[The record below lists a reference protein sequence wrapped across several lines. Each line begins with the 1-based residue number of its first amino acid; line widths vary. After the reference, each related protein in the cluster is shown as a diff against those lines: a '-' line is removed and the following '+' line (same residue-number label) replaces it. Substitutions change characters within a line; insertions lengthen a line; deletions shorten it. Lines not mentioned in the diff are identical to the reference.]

1 MFPATQTKDKPLGDR
16 YIKWLPNL
24 FHKDLRPRAAAE
36 AVNRKTNA
44 RPQELAPELADA
56 ADVLS
61 DQLHAQLHRLSKLV
75 APHLDVIES
84 QFRASLNRKRI
95 LPIQAVAL
103 SAITFGAAA
112 RILTQAGSLAIKF
125 IEQVEYNGRRLA
137 KLNLPPSAI
146 VEALQEYDRLLTSK
160 VGPWKDEDF
169 ANFQWVREQLHFCV
183 ILTLNNAY
191 YQVREAETQ
200 AFYELFRVEL
210 ESHTLEDLLQRFVE
224 VLAHVCQAD
233 AGHLFM
239 ISEAVPSEQGKP
251 AQPSLWIQRA
261 SAPGSSRAA
270 PVAVKRAQGLSA
282 PAFIDC
288 RGELPRGAKRNL
300 LLDPTWWGKHQSCWS
315 IPLAKDGRVAG
326 VIQLGFSKFYEWLPR
341 EQELLAAAAER
352 CLMAAEKARLMDHLA
367 ASEEQIRQLAEHMLH
382 VEEMERR
389 RISRELHDEAGQSL
403 LCIRL
408 QMELLE
414 QNLPETEVATKEKLR
429 DARDLTERTILEM
442 RRLIAALSPAVL
454 EQLGLGAALR
464 QLVTRFQRLNP
475 IGVKL
480 SLSRLGG
487 LPQQTE
493 VIVYRLVQEC
503 FNNIAKHSGA
513 RQVNI
518 SAVSADGL
526 LKLNVED
533 DGVGFQIEEAFAR
546 RESFG
551 LSGMRERVTLLGGKF
566 HIRSFP
572 TCTTVSA
579 GQGTDSETLQV
590 PSRSSQRIKKD
601 RGTKISIELPI
612 SRSVSHSTGV
622 SALGGGTL
630 GVSRSVGVSL

>member
-1 MFPATQTKDKPLGDR
+1 
-16 YIKWLPNL
+16 LPN
-24 FHKDLRPRAAAE
+24 FFQKA
-36 AVNRKTNA
+36 A
-44 RPQELAPELADA
+44 RPDVDRKANSRRTPELAPELADA

-75 APHLDVIES
+75 TPHLDSIETR
-84 QFRASLNRKRI
+84 FRASLNRKRI
-95 LPIQAVAL
+95 LPIQAIAL
-103 SAITFGAAA
+103 SSLTFGAAA
-112 RILTQAGSLAIKF
+112 RILTGESTKGNSTALRF

-146 VEALQEYDRLLTSK
+146 VDALQEYDRLLTSK
-160 VGPWKDEDF
+160 ISQWPDEDV

-210 ESHTLEDLLQRFVE
+210 ESRSLEDLLQRFVQ

-233 AGHLFM
+233 AGHLYL
-239 ISEAVPSEQGKP
+239 ISEPPADERDAPSHPPMWMPLACVP
-251 AQPSLWIQRA
+251 A
-261 SAPGSSRAA
+261 SPLAE
-270 PVAVKRAQGLSA
+270 PVAVKRGHGLSV

-288 RGELPRGAKRNL
+288 RIFDSPDTQRKSPRTLKHDL
-300 LLDPTWWGKHQSCWS
+300 LLDASWWKKYQSCWS
-315 IPLAKDGRVAG
+315 IPLAKDGRTAG

-414 QNLPETEVATKEKLR
+414 QSLPESEIATKEKLR

-464 QLVTRFQRLNP
+464 QLVARFQRLNP
-475 IGVKL
+475 IRVKL
-480 SLSRLGG
+480 GLTRLGG

-513 RQVNI
+513 RSVNI
-518 SAVSADGL
+518 SVSTADDL

-533 DGVGFQIEEAFAR
+533 DGVGFKIDEAFAR
-546 RESFG
+546 RDSFG
-551 LSGMRERVTLLGGKF
+551 LSGMRERVTLLGGRF

-572 TCTTVSA
+572 KTDTLNI
-579 GQGTDSETLQV
+579 GQAADNGGPQLINRDS
-590 PSRSSQRIKKD
+590 RRIKKD

-612 SRSVSHSTGV
+612 SK
-622 SALGGGTL
+622 A
-630 GVSRSVGVSL
+630 VGHRINEPRREMAPRG

>member
-1 MFPATQTKDKPLGDR
+1 MPNFFQTELT
-16 YIKWLPNL
+16 
-24 FHKDLRPRAAAE
+24 PRATGTGLDGKSRRA
-36 AVNRKTNA
+36 
-44 RPQELAPELADA
+44 QELAPELADA

-61 DQLHAQLHRLSKLV
+61 DQLHEHLYRLSKQV
-75 APHLDVIES
+75 MPHLDAIEKR
-84 QFRASLNRKRI
+84 FRTSLNRMRI
-95 LPIQAVAL
+95 VPSQAAAL
-103 SAITFGAAA
+103 SSITFGAAA
-112 RILTQAGSLAIKF
+112 RILTRGGKTEGSSALKF

-146 VEALQEYDRLLTSK
+146 VEALQEYDRLMSAKL
-160 VGPWKDEDF
+160 GQWKGEDV

-224 VLAHVCQAD
+224 VLKHVCHAD
-233 AGHLFM
+233 VGHLYL
-239 ISEAVPSEQGKP
+239 ISEAIEKDDGKP
-251 AQPSLWIQRA
+251 AKPSMWIPLA
-261 SAPGSSRAA
+261 SVGNVSAVE
-270 PVAVKRAQGLSA
+270 PVPVKRSQGLSA

-288 RGELPRGAKRNL
+288 RGSSPGEARRNL
-300 LLDPTWWGKHQSCWS
+300 LLDATWWGTHESCWS
-315 IPLAKDGRVAG
+315 IPLAKDGRTAG

-352 CLMAAEKARLMDHLA
+352 CLMAAEKARLMDNLA

-414 QNLPETEVATKEKLR
+414 QSLPDSEFATKEKLR
-429 DARDLTERTILEM
+429 EARDLTERTILEM

-464 QLVTRFQRLNP
+464 QLVARFQRLNP
-475 IGVKL
+475 IRVKL
-480 SLSRLGG
+480 ALSRLGG

-518 SAVSADGL
+518 SATSADGL

-533 DGVGFQIEEAFAR
+533 DGVGFRIDEAFAR

-551 LSGMRERVTLLGGKF
+551 LAGMRERVTLLGGRF

-572 TCTTVSA
+572 NAGHASVRQTT
-579 GQGTDSETLQV
+579 SEGTLQV
-590 PSRSSQRIKKD
+590 PSRDSRRIKKD

-612 SRSVSHSTGV
+612 SRSVGY
-622 SALGGGTL
+622 SAAQLGGAEAAEL
-630 GVSRSVGVSL
+630 FEVSR

>member
-1 MFPATQTKDKPLGDR
+1 MPNFFQKELKPRVAGA
-16 YIKWLPNL
+16 KLPG
-24 FHKDLRPRAAAE
+24 
-36 AVNRKTNA
+36 VSRKT
-44 RPQELAPELADA
+44 RPQALATELADA

-61 DQLHAQLHRLSKLV
+61 DQLHAQLYRLSKLV
-75 APHLDVIES
+75 APHLDSIEA
-84 QFRASLNRKRI
+84 QFRTALNKKKI
-95 LPIQAVAL
+95 LPAQAAAL
-103 SAITFGAAA
+103 GSITFGAAA
-112 RILTQAGSLAIKF
+112 RILTRGEKTSALRF

-146 VEALQEYDRLLTSK
+146 VEALQDYDRLLGAKLGQWT
-160 VGPWKDEDF
+160 GEDL

-210 ESHTLEDLLQRFVE
+210 ESHTLEDLLQRFVQ

-233 AGHLFM
+233 AGHLYL
-239 ISEAVPSEQGKP
+239 ISEAVAEDNGKP
-251 AQPSLWIQRA
+251 CQPSNWVRLA
-261 SAPGSSRAA
+261 SVPPAA
-270 PVAVKRAQGLSA
+270 RTEPLAVKRGQGLST
-282 PAFIDC
+282 PVFIDC
-288 RGELPRGAKRNL
+288 RRGVGRRNL
-300 LLDPTWWGKHQSCWS
+300 LLDSSWGEKYQSCWS
-315 IPLAKDGRVAG
+315 IPLAKDGHTAG

-352 CLMAAEKARLMDHLA
+352 CLMAAEKARLMDNLA

-414 QNLPETEVATKEKLR
+414 QSLPDSEFATKEKLR
-429 DARDLTERTILEM
+429 EARDLTERTILEM
-442 RRLIAALSPAVL
+442 RRLISALSPAVL

-464 QLVTRFQRLNP
+464 QLIARFQRLHP
-475 IGVKL
+475 IEVKL
-480 SLSRLGG
+480 ALSRLGG
-487 LPQQTE
+487 LPQQIE

-503 FNNIAKHSGA
+503 FNNIGKHSGA
-513 RQVNI
+513 GQVNI
-518 SAVSADGL
+518 SVGSADGML
-526 LKLNVED
+526 RLNVED
-533 DGVGFQIEEAFAR
+533 DGVGFKIEEAFAR

-551 LSGMRERVTLLGGKF
+551 LSGMRERVTLLGGRF
-566 HIRSFP
+566 QIRSFP
-572 TCTTVSA
+572 RSEPVSVSH
-579 GQGTDSETLQV
+579 SEKDGALKI
-590 PSRSSQRIKKD
+590 PSRKSGRIKKD

-612 SRSVSHSTGV
+612 SRTVGQSNPRLSGAEAPEELVEV
-622 SALGGGTL
+622 GG
-630 GVSRSVGVSL
+630 